1 MTQKGKPPAE
11 VEVRVELVERA
22 EVVAKRRRSPAED
35 TICGGAAWWWAQDGL
50 TLDQVQDRFRI
61 RR

>member
-35 TICGGAAWWWAQDGL
+35 TICGGAAWW
-50 TLDQVQDRFRI
+50 
-61 RR
+61 